1 MTRIE
6 KIKSKLIRWL
16 ISDGD
21 VYIAKGAKL
30 NIDGT
35 FSIECKNIYLD
46 GTLETTL
53 DMDHINRF
61 GPASKH
67 ESPSNK
73 VR

>member
-1 MTRIE
+1 MTSIY

-30 NIDGT
+30 RIDGT
-35 FSIECKNIYLD
+35 LGIECENIYLD
-46 GTLETTL
+46 GALETTL

-61 GPASKH
+61 GTTSKH
-67 ESPSNK
+67 ESPLNK